1 MSVEIIEDLRAFL
14 KNARLSTYEINS
26 FIVLLCS
33 NDLTAKEICF
43 KTGIPTG
50 RIYEVLEELR
60 GKGMVEIQDSR
71 PKRYRALLFN
81 AACNNLITHKINN
94 SKRETN
100 FLINQAKNLEF
111 RIEKSNAFRFDTSK
125 IFFSTAF
132 GYESIF
138 SLYQKHS
145 NEIKEA
151 LLMTGFIDDNT
162 INIVR
167 HAGVLYNMIYDLIE
181 RGIRVKYLWS
191 FDYDNRPLSDEQK
204 IKCQNMFNGLKKKLR
219 ELFNLPFD
227 TKLFQMK
234 CIYKKFP
241 TYYDIYDKKRVIL
254 KLQDPLNPPRIYA
267 CINILDVSLAEELRK
282 KYYDTWDYEANDL

>member
-1 MSVEIIEDLRAFL
+1 MSVEIIEDLKVFL
-14 KNARLSTYEINS
+14 KNARLSTYEINA
-26 FIVLLCS
+26 FIVLSSS
-33 NDLTAKEICF
+33 NDLTAKEICV
-43 KTGIPTG
+43 KAGIPTG

-60 GKGMVEIQDSR
+60 EKGMVEIQDSR

-81 AACNNLITHKINN
+81 AACNNLITNKINE

-111 RIEKSNAFRFDTSK
+111 RIEKSHIFRSDTSK
-125 IFFSTAF
+125 VFFSTAF

-145 NEIKEA
+145 NEIKEE

-162 INIVR
+162 LKIVR
-167 HAGVLYNMIYDLIE
+167 HAGVFYNMIYDLVE
-181 RGIRVKYLWS
+181 RGVRIKYLWS
-191 FDYDNRPLSDEQK
+191 FDYDNRPLSDDEK
-204 IKCQNMFNGLKKKLR
+204 IKCHNLFNGLKKKLR
-219 ELFNLPFD
+219 ELFNLPLD
-227 TKLFQMK
+227 TKNFQMK

-241 TYYDIYDKKRVIL
+241 TYYDIFDQKRVIL

-267 CINILDVSLAEELRK
+267 CINFLDVSLAEELRN
-282 KYYDTWDYEANDL
+282 KYYETWALEANES